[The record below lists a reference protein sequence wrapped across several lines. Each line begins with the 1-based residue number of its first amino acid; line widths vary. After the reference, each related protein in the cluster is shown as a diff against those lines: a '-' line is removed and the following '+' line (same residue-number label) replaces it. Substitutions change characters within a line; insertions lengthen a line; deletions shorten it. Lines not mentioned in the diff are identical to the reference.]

1 MSTAQDGQAT
11 VELALA
17 LPLVMMVVA
26 AVVQVGIVV
35 ADQARLWHAAREAAR
50 VGVVEPD
57 LQKIKDAVEQSG
69 LDDVGVTVE
78 PLPEHRVQGEP
89 LSVSLAYRPQR
100 KVPLLGAMFERVELH
115 AAATMRIERP

>member
-1 MSTAQDGQAT
+1 MRTGQEGQST

-17 LPLVMMVVA
+17 LPLVMMIVA

-35 ADQARLWHAAREAAR
+35 SDQARLWHAAREAAR
-50 VGVVEPD
+50 VGIVDPD
-57 LQKIKDAVEQSG
+57 LQKVKDAVRQTG

-89 LSVSLAYRPQR
+89 LSVSLVYRPEG
-100 KVPLLGAMFERVELH
+100 KVPLLGALFDRVELH
-115 AAATMRIERP
+115 AGATMRIERP